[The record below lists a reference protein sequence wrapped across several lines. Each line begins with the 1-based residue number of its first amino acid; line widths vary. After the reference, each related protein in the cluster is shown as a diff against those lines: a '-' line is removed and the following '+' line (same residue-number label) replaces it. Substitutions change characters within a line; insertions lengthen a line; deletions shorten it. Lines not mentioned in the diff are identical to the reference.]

1 MKPNNVSLAIV
12 LVLALVGPLAV
23 ARAGPTP
30 LPKTVTIAG
39 AFSVSQRNAAV
50 LVVLGRAPAATAT
63 TVSPIFALAQA
74 AQTAAPTLPDTL
86 SATPT
91 IAAGETATNAPL
103 AAALIWV
110 VIIIVVAVTVV
121 LVWRTRPK
129 RG

>member
-1 MKPNNVSLAIV
+1 MMKPNNVSLAIV

-23 ARAGPTP
+23 ARAGRTP
-30 LPKTVTIAG
+30 PPKPVTIAG
-39 AFSVSQRNAAV
+39 AISVPERHAAV
-50 LVVLGRAPAATAT
+50 LDGLRQAPAATAT
-63 TVSPIFALAQA
+63 APAVIVTTVSPNF
-74 AQTAAPTLPDTL
+74 APTQPVTL
-86 SATPT
+86 SVTPT

-110 VIIIVVAVTVV
+110 VIIIVVAVTVF

>member
-1 MKPNNVSLAIV
+1 LKPINISVAFV
-12 LVLALVGPLAV
+12 LLLALAGTLIV
-23 ARAGPTP
+23 AQADPTP
-30 LPKTVTIAG
+30 PPKTVTIAG
-39 AFSVSQRNAAV
+39 AFSFPQRNAAM

-110 VIIIVVAVTVV
+110 VIIIVVAVTVF